1 MYAVFLAV
9 GFSPLPEMS
18 GISIVMYVSEL
29 FVDGKCISDSLV
41 CHTFA
46 RGAIF
51 FFMLFSLVAF
61 SLSRKSADFNT
72 VFWIIHIKRN
82 SSSSSFIR

>member
-1 MYAVFLAV
+1 VSCYVYAVFLAV

-46 RGAIF
+46 RGTIF
-51 FFMLFSLVAF
+51 FFMLF
-61 SLSRKSADFNT
+61 
-72 VFWIIHIKRN
+72 
-82 SSSSSFIR
+82 